1 MNKFILPIAL
11 MLLVITGCE
20 NSMRS
25 ESSNLDSAE
34 LQELSSELTYDLGL
48 SKSSTDAMNKS
59 LNRHGKGGKHREP
72 GFLWKVAAEMSDQLT
87 DEEKAVLFE
96 KMDEKDI
103 PLFGGSKGKKSK
115 SGKKGK
121 SQSRDLFNILNDDQK
136 DLYKAMMAA
145 YKEKFKSL
153 RDQVKDGSLSKED
166 AKVQMK
172 SLKDALRAEVDALL
186 TDDQKAQLEQNKA
199 DRNAKRQA
207 YRDSS
212 KAVMVDALG
221 MTEDQVSAYDAANQE
236 AKDATS
242 ALFEQAKNG
251 DIDRE
256 TLRASL
262 KLVFTTKNEKLTA
275 IFNDQQLDIIKIR
288 KALEMRMKKHRSSKG
303 DKARKGKKS
312 RKGKKGSRSKG

>member
-1 MNKFILPIAL
+1 MNKFILPIAS

-87 DEEKAVLFE
+87 DEEKALLFE

-121 SQSRDLFNILNDDQK
+121 SQSRDLFNILTDDQK

-166 AKVQMK
+166 AKDQMK
-172 SLKDALRAEVDALL
+172 ALKEAMQAEVEALL
-186 TDDQKAQLEQNKA
+186 TDDKKAQLEQNKA

-212 KAVMVDALG
+212 KAVMVAALS

-312 RKGKKGSRSKG
+312 RKGKKGIRSKG

>member
-1 MNKFILPIAL
+1 MNKFILPIAS

-48 SKSSTDAMNKS
+48 SKSSTDAMNRS

-121 SQSRDLFNILNDDQK
+121 SQSRDLFNMLTDDQK

-275 IFNDQQLDIIKIR
+275 IFDDQQLDIIKIR

>member
-1 MNKFILPIAL
+1 MNKFILPIASI
-11 MLLVITGCE
+11 LLVITGCE

-96 KMDEKDI
+96 KMYEKDI

-145 YKEKFKSL
+145 YKAKFKSL

-166 AKVQMK
+166 AKDQMK
-172 SLKDALRAEVDALL
+172 ALKEAKQAEVDALL

-212 KAVMVDALG
+212 KAVMVETLG

-312 RKGKKGSRSKG
+312 RKGKKGSRGKG

>member
-1 MNKFILPIAL
+1 MNKFILPIASI
-11 MLLVITGCE
+11 LLVITGCE

-121 SQSRDLFNILNDDQK
+121 SQSRDLFNMLTDDQK

-172 SLKDALRAEVDALL
+172 ALKDALRAEVDALL

-212 KAVMVDALG
+212 KAVMVEALG

-275 IFNDQQLDIIKIR
+275 IFNNQQLDIIKIR

>member
-1 MNKFILPIAL
+1 MNKFILPIASI
-11 MLLVITGCE
+11 LLVITGCE

-25 ESSNLDSAE
+25 ESSNLDSVE

-48 SKSSTDAMNKS
+48 SKSTEDAMNKS

-96 KMDEKDI
+96 KMYEKDI

-166 AKVQMK
+166 AKEQMK
-172 SLKDALRAEVDALL
+172 ALKDALRAEVDALL

-212 KAVMVDALG
+212 KAVMVETLG

-312 RKGKKGSRSKG
+312 RKGKKDSRSKG

>member
-1 MNKFILPIAL
+1 M
-11 MLLVITGCE
+11 
-20 NSMRS
+20 
-25 ESSNLDSAE
+25 
-34 LQELSSELTYDLGL
+34 
-48 SKSSTDAMNKS
+48 
-59 LNRHGKGGKHREP
+59 
-72 GFLWKVAAEMSDQLT
+72 
-87 DEEKAVLFE
+87 EEKDL
-96 KMDEKDI
+96 
-103 PLFGGSKGKKSK
+103 PRLGGAKGKKSK

-121 SQSRDLFNILNDDQK
+121 SQSRDLFNMLTDDQK

-172 SLKDALRAEVDALL
+172 ALKDALRAEVDALL

-212 KAVMVDALG
+212 KAVMVEALG

-262 KLVFTTKNEKLTA
+262 KLVFTAKNEKLTA
-275 IFNDQQLDIIKIR
+275 IFDDQQLDIIKIR

>member
-1 MNKFILPIAL
+1 MNKFILPIASI
-11 MLLVITGCE
+11 LLVITGCE

-25 ESSNLDSAE
+25 ESSNLDSVE

-121 SQSRDLFNILNDDQK
+121 SQSRDLFNMLTDDQK

-212 KAVMVDALG
+212 KAVMVEVLG
-221 MTEDQVSAYDAANQE
+221 MTEDQVSAYDVANQE

-262 KLVFTTKNEKLTA
+262 KLVFTAKNEKLTA
-275 IFNDQQLDIIKIR
+275 IFDNQQLDIIKIR

>member
-1 MNKFILPIAL
+1 MNKFILPIASI
-11 MLLVITGCE
+11 LLVITGCE

-25 ESSNLDSAE
+25 ESSNLDSVE
-34 LQELSSELTYDLGL
+34 LQELSSELTYDLAL

-121 SQSRDLFNILNDDQK
+121 SQSRDLFNMLTDDQK

-212 KAVMVDALG
+212 KAVMVEALG

-262 KLVFTTKNEKLTA
+262 KLVFTAKNEKLTA
-275 IFNDQQLDIIKIR
+275 IFDDQQLDIIKIR

>member
-1 MNKFILPIAL
+1 MNKFILPIAS

-96 KMDEKDI
+96 KMYEKDI

-121 SQSRDLFNILNDDQK
+121 SQSRDLFNILTDDQK

-166 AKVQMK
+166 AKEQMK
-172 SLKDALRAEVDALL
+172 ALKDALRAEVDALL
-186 TDDQKAQLEQNKA
+186 TDDQKAQLEQNKV
-199 DRNAKRQA
+199 DRDAKRQA

-212 KAVMVDALG
+212 KAVMVETLG

-312 RKGKKGSRSKG
+312 RKGKKDSRSKG